1 MSMYVIIVIN
11 LLTGIFFS
19 SIWFSLDHSLNH
31 SLAHSQKNDQEN
43 DQLWS
48 FMRIACSS
56 WWKTCSTW
64 WKICVVPKCSIRTCS
79 NSYMFKFHRG
89 GDWSMIG
96 EEGGRP
102 IQSWKSQIGLVCPGW
117 IHWTVLAL
125 QLLYLQNILIE
136 KEAGNSSIW

>member
-1 MSMYVIIVIN
+1 MYVIIVIN

-19 SIWFSLDHSLNH
+19 SNWFSLDHSLNH

-79 NSYMFKFHRG
+79 NSYILKFVHSQIRTCSNSYTLKFVHAKKTFSTVTSMFKYVDQAHVT
-89 GDWSMIG
+89 DWVARFSC
-96 EEGGRP
+96 
-102 IQSWKSQIGLVCPGW
+102 W
-117 IHWTVLAL
+117 
-125 QLLYLQNILIE
+125 
-136 KEAGNSSIW
+136 